1 MVGFVLVRRG
11 CVAARWR
18 WCPVRG
24 SATFSAKSRRINGA
38 RGRTFWRGISSAWRR
53 CGWTSTRSTTSTA
66 SATTPVITG
75 TYPRGS
81 RCEKSSN
88 ANLSSGIWRTFS
100 PRCSFPTRPE
110 PSERYH
116 DGQLFDWLIDFGR
129 LVDWLIDWSMD
140 WLIDWL
146 IDWWIDWLIDI
157 TGQLRYVGCNP
168 MFAILLLIK
177 WIPFVYCRSE
187 MPHTMGNTVWTPL
200 TRRATNLSTSI
211 RAMDR

>member
-1 MVGFVLVRRG
+1 MISGWVQKVTQHNGIKQYCACKISISTFQWIPLNKLKVSERNEEFDAMVGFVLVRRG

-24 SATFSAKSRRINGA
+24 SATFSAKSRRTNGA

-53 CGWTSTRSTTSTA
+53 CGWTSTRSTTSIA

-81 RCEKSSN
+81 HCGKSFN

-110 PSERYH
+110 PLERYP
-116 DGQLFDWLIDFGR
+116 DGQLFGWLIDLIDR
-129 LVDWLIDWSMD
+129 LMEWLPLFYRLIDWS
-140 WLIDWL
+140 IDWL
-146 IDWWIDWLIDI
+146 I
-157 TGQLRYVGCNP
+157 GR
-168 MFAILLLIK
+168 
-177 WIPFVYCRSE
+177 
-187 MPHTMGNTVWTPL
+187 
-200 TRRATNLSTSI
+200 
-211 RAMDR
+211 